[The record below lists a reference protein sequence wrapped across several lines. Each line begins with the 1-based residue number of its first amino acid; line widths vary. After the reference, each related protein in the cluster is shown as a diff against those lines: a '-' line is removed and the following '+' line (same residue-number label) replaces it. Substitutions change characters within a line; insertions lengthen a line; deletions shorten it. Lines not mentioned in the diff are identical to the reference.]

1 MAKHILRN
9 AENFMQKVCEDDA
22 SKDFWLRN
30 GYGNSVEIS
39 DADVLALAR
48 GHKGFRL
55 NDDKTE
61 KEAHPDNLDET
72 MADGTR
78 FDSLTKDFTQ
88 EEIQKNL
95 LDLIYRMEKDMA
107 NYKDNPPAI
116 WTTNY
121 NALLSINIS
130 SLSYPINGCTCVDC
144 LEKNDIH
151 IPSSM
156 EF

>member
-95 LDLIYRMEKDMA
+95 RQKIFQIKM
-107 NYKDNPPAI
+107 I
-116 WTTNY
+116 
-121 NALLSINIS
+121 
-130 SLSYPINGCTCVDC
+130 
-144 LEKNDIH
+144 
-151 IPSSM
+151 
-156 EF
+156 

>member
-9 AENFMQKVCEDDA
+9 PENFLQKICEDDA
-22 SKDFWLRN
+22 SKDFWLAN
-30 GYGNSVEIS
+30 GCHNSVEIS
-39 DADVLALAR
+39 DADALALVR

-55 NDDKTE
+55 NDDETN

-72 MADGTR
+72 MVDGTR
-78 FDSLTKDFTQ
+78 FDSKTVDFTQ

-95 LDLIYRMEKDMA
+95 TDLISRLDKA
-107 NYKDNPPAI
+107 ISIWKDNPPAI
-116 WTTNY
+116 WTTTLNT
-121 NALLSINIS
+121 LTSINIS
-130 SLSYPINGCTCVDC
+130 SLSYPINGCTWVDC